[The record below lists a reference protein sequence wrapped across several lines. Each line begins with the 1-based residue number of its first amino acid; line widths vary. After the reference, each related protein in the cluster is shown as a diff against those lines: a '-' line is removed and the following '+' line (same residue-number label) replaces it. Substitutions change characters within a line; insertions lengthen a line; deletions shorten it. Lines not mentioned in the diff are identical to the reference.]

1 MSEAERAG
9 RYTDLFASGTHDH
22 HFDCAFCPICTGI
35 AVLRESNPEVVEH
48 FAAAARELIAA
59 VGILVGEAEK
69 RVGRP
74 ASSDPGATGGRVR
87 RIDVG

>member
-22 HFDCAFCPICTGI
+22 QSDCAFCPICTGI

-48 FAAAARELIAA
+48 LAAAARELIAA
-59 VGILVGEAEK
+59 AGILVAETEK

-74 ASSDPGATGGRVR
+74 APPDQGATDGRVR